1 MSFFTE
7 EKGSALVKTLIAV
20 FIVTTLIVSIAD
32 LAKERSTLLKIDS
45 FRQRRDEVA
54 KSLVKNII
62 NYENIIA
69 SAKSFQSNKGNKIL
83 ASCLGLNKTGSSDNI
98 NTGDRT
104 LCLDSVG
111 EKIPFFLTASK
122 GVEKFYCP
130 DLEEG
135 YKCKL
140 SGGDDFNK
148 IGYSFDGA
156 PGRFDI
162 YKRPLIAKAYF
173 KIIPFESR
181 LMGSQDTSF
190 SKRKMPIARFIE
202 VKTTLEHK
210 PLIRKQKII
219 GSKYSQNISYNLG
232 FYPPPSQEES
242 SWIKLS
248 QRSIAAHSCNEGAV
262 ISDGGKG
269 FFVSVNQLISQKVKN
284 GKIQYNARGVLC
296 VIDSKPCP
304 LGTIYMGMD
313 DSRVPPKARC
323 MKEKDMYEKS
333 NTTSFSSNEDW
344 NPRTRLTL
352 SEAIKIKLSL
362 RSPVIL
368 VKIVVLLEQ

>member
-7 EKGSALVKTLIAV
+7 EKGSALIQVLIAV
-20 FIVTTLIVSIAD
+20 FIVTTLIASIAD

-54 KSLVKNII
+54 KSLAKNII

-111 EKIPFFLTASK
+111 EKIVFLTASK

-140 SGGDDFNK
+140 TGGNDFNK

-162 YKRPLIAKAYF
+162 YKRPLIAKVYF
-173 KIIPFESR
+173 KIIPFEGR

-190 SKRKMPIARFIE
+190 SKEKMPIARFIE

-210 PLIRKQKII
+210 PLIGKQKII
-219 GSKYSQNISYNLG
+219 GSKYSQNIPNNLG
-232 FYPPPSQEES
+232 FYPPPNQRES

-269 FFVSVNQLISQKVKN
+269 FFVSANQLISQKLKTEKFN
-284 GKIQYNARGVLC
+284 IMQEGALC
-296 VIDSKPCP
+296 
-304 LGTIYMGMD
+304 Y
-313 DSRVPPKARC
+313 
-323 MKEKDMYEKS
+323 
-333 NTTSFSSNEDW
+333 
-344 NPRTRLTL
+344 
-352 SEAIKIKLSL
+352 
-362 RSPVIL
+362 
-368 VKIVVLLEQ
+368 